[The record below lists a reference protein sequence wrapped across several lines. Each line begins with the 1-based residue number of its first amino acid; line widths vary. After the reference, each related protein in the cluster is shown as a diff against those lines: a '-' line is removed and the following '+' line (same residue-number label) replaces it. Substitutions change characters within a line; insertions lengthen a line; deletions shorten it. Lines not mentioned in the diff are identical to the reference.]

1 MSEDVL
7 SVLSMIRT
15 VDDTTKAFSDE
26 ARCRR
31 LVEAMVWPKG
41 VNGPAFGY
49 KRSIAIAIA
58 GRDMAKQRARP
69 GLYPRSS
76 GECRFQF
83 VPDQR
88 P

>member
-31 LVEAMVWPKG
+31 LVEAMVWPTG
-41 VNGPAFGY
+41 
-49 KRSIAIAIA
+49 
-58 GRDMAKQRARP
+58 RP
-69 GLYPRSS
+69 GVWL
-76 GECRFQF
+76 
-83 VPDQR
+83 
-88 P
+88 